1 MTIDQTRG
9 LIIVHTGNGKGKTSA
24 ALGMA
29 LRTVA
34 HGWKVAIVQFIK
46 KEDEFDYGEHRIK
59 NVLPGWDIF
68 PMGAGFTW
76 NTKDKELDI
85 RTTLNGW
92 EKCKE
97 TAFSGEYQLVIFDEI
112 NYVIDYEY
120 LSLDPVLEF
129 LRNKP
134 HALNVVLTGRNAR
147 PEIIDIADLVTE
159 MKEIKHPFKKGIRAR
174 KGLEF

>member
-9 LIIVHTGNGKGKTSA
+9 LIIDHTGNGKGKTSA

-34 HGWKVAIVQFIK
+34 HGWKVGIVQFIK
-46 KEDEFDYGEHRIK
+46 KEGEFDYGEHKMKDR
-59 NVLPGWDIF
+59 LDGWEIF

-76 NTKDKELDI
+76 NKKDRELDV
-85 RTTLNGW
+85 RTTMIAW
-92 EKCKE
+92 DKCKE
-97 TAFSGEYQLVIFDEI
+97 ASLSGRYSLVVFDEI

-120 LSLDPVLEF
+120 LPLDPVLEF
-129 LRNKP
+129 LRSKP
-134 HALNVVLTGRNAR
+134 HELNVVLTGRNAR
-147 PEIIDIADLVTE
+147 PELIELADLVTE
-159 MKEIKHPFKKGIRAR
+159 MREIKHPFKKGIRAR